1 MAISVTLPQSATTT
15 TKVSSTSP
23 SSRVSKIVTSQSLTQ
38 TSTTFGGLTGVDVTG
53 VQDGYTLVYDSST
66 GNWEAQPAA
75 EIQGS
80 ITNLDGGTF

>member
-1 MAISVTLPQSATTT
+1 MAVSVTLPQSATTT

-23 SSRVSKIVTSQSLTQ
+23 ASRVSTIVTSQSVTQ
-38 TSTTFGGLTGVDVTG
+38 TSTKFEGLTGVDVTG
-53 VQDGYTLVYDSST
+53 VQNGYTLVYDSTS
-66 GNWEAQPAA
+66 GNWEAAPAA

>member
-1 MAISVTLPQSATTT
+1 MSKPNLTICTVDYSSADVLAMNISH
-15 TKVSSTSP
+15 TKKLNKSSGHTWS
-23 SSRVSKIVTSQSLTQ
+23 IVTN
-38 TSTTFGGLTGVDVTG
+38 DVTG
-53 VQDGYTLVYDSST
+53 VQNGYTLVYDGTS